1 VHKDSYFPRVT
12 HGEPVRPRALLNLT
26 DTTSPGSGDR
36 RASESYL
43 GRGLGI
49 LSRKPIREVSSARR
63 NRRIGVV
70 GLRPAPYEYGYTPEV
85 TFIWLH
91 ALHVG
96 SGYIWLHAR
105 FQRVSL
111 FAAIHSG
118 MTDAFRHDSAP
129 CRAHI
134 FT

>member
-1 VHKDSYFPRVT
+1 MTELGVGGRACNCELIALLSKLHGR
-12 HGEPVRPRALLNLT
+12 HGELESFT

-36 RASESYL
+36 RASESY
-43 GRGLGI
+43 LGI

-70 GLRPAPYEYGYTPEV
+70 GLRPAPYEYGY
-85 TFIWLH
+85 
-91 ALHVG
+91 
-96 SGYIWLHAR
+96 AR

-129 CRAHI
+129 SRAHI